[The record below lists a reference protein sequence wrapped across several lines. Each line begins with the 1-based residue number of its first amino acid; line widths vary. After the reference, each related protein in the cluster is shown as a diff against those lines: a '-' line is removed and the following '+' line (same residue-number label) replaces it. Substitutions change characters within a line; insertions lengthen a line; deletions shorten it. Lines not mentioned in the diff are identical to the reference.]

1 MIEVRKSEFAGTM
14 PDLGVSFVQASSDA
28 TRRLCEQG
36 QSVAK
41 TISEWNT
48 EVSHFLSHRVAHN
61 GETLGRM
68 TKCQNLQEVFA
79 IQAQWVREAADD
91 YLKEMRKL
99 MEANSRIMSGMPG
112 SLGLVGSQLPKCQHR
127 PYRSPPSRRLSR
139 LMRARHLRRSHR
151 PRFAWDPDTDPASAA
166 FIAGKVYSEGRRL
179 AVGIARIL
187 RVVTAC
193 ATALA
198 ARLGDPIF
206 WLRRDHHCGVLI
218 SRRPVALGYRALSI
232 WEHWEKAAARVAG
245 ARQGKSAG
253 RAGRVRRFDVSVWT
267 YPMPIN
273 GTRTTMARSR
283 AARHPEAQG

>member
-112 SLGLVGSQLPKCQHR
+112 SLGLVGTQSFAEMPTPPVPQSAFETAVSTDAR
-127 PYRSPPSRRLSR
+127 PASETFTSPEVRLGPETRTQPPPRLS
-139 LMRARHLRRSHR
+139 
-151 PRFAWDPDTDPASAA
+151 P
-166 FIAGKVYSEGRRL
+166 
-179 AVGIARIL
+179 
-187 RVVTAC
+187 
-193 ATALA
+193 
-198 ARLGDPIF
+198 
-206 WLRRDHHCGVLI
+206 
-218 SRRPVALGYRALSI
+218 
-232 WEHWEKAAARVAG
+232 
-245 ARQGKSAG
+245 
-253 RAGRVRRFDVSVWT
+253 
-267 YPMPIN
+267 
-273 GTRTTMARSR
+273 ARST
-283 AARHPEAQG
+283 AKAED